1 MVSREQVLE
10 ALGRVMDPEL
20 GRSLTELGMVR
31 TVQIDGGKVRVGV
44 ALTVPG
50 CPLRNKIRDD
60 VVAEVGRLP
69 GVEDVEVELS
79 AMTDAE
85 REALGQR
92 LRREMARPTGIMS
105 PASRTRVIAVGSG
118 KGGVGKS
125 TVTVNLA
132 AAVAAAGREVGLLD
146 ADIYGFSIPHLLGIN
161 GTPRAENG
169 RIIPLKSHGM
179 RVMSIG
185 FFLPEDRPV
194 IWRGPLLVRALQQML
209 QDVEWGDPEF
219 LFIDLPPGTGD
230 IPLSVTQMLPRSAL
244 VLVTTPQPASVQVAS
259 RAGAFARRAN
269 QEILGVV
276 ENMSYFIC
284 PGCGRR
290 SYVFGRGG
298 GEELARHL
306 GVPFLGEIPLAED
319 IRTGSDLGRPV
330 AIYRADSEA
339 GRAFAAIARRLT
351 G

>member
-31 TVQIDGGKVRVGV
+31 GIQIEGGKVRVGV

-60 VVAEVGRLP
+60 VVAEVGRVP
-69 GVEDVEVELS
+69 GVEEVEVDLS

-85 REALGQR
+85 REALGGR

-132 AAVAAAGREVGLLD
+132 AATAAAGREVGLLD
-146 ADIYGFSIPHLLGIN
+146 ADIYGFSIPHLLGID
-161 GTPRAENG
+161 GTPRAKNG
-169 RIIPLKSHGM
+169 KIVPLESHGM
-179 RVMSIG
+179 KVMSIG
-185 FFLPEDRPV
+185 FFLPEDQPV
-194 IWRGPLLVRALQQML
+194 IWRGPLLIRALQQML

-230 IPLSVTQMLPRSAL
+230 IPLSVAQMLPRSAL
-244 VLVTTPQPASVQVAS
+244 VLVTTPQPASVQVAG

-276 ENMSYFIC
+276 ENMSYFVC
-284 PGCGRR
+284 PGC
-290 SYVFGRGG
+290 
-298 GEELARHL
+298 
-306 GVPFLGEIPLAED
+306 
-319 IRTGSDLGRPV
+319 
-330 AIYRADSEA
+330 
-339 GRAFAAIARRLT
+339 
-351 G
+351 

>member
-20 GRSLTELGMVR
+20 GRSLTELGMVKG
-31 TVQIDGGKVRVGV
+31 VHIEGGRVRVGV

-50 CPLRNKIRDD
+50 CPLRNKIRGD

-69 GVEDVEVELS
+69 GVEEVEVDLS

-85 REALGQR
+85 REALAER
-92 LRREMARPTGIMS
+92 LRHDMARPTGIMS

-132 AAVAAAGREVGLLD
+132 AAVAAAGRAVGLLD

-161 GTPRAENG
+161 GTPQAENG
-169 RIIPLKSHGM
+169 KIAPLESHGM
-179 RVMSIG
+179 KVMSIG
-185 FFLPEDRPV
+185 FFLPEDQPV

-259 RAGAFARRAN
+259 RAGAFARRAD

-276 ENMSYFIC
+276 ENMSCFVC

-306 GVPFLGEIPLAED
+306 GVPFLGEIPLTAE
-319 IRTGSDLGRPV
+319 IRAGSDLGRPV
-330 AIYRADSEA
+330 AIYEPDSEA
-339 GRAFAAIARRLT
+339 GRAFTAIARRLSV
-351 G
+351 